1 MSRKNFVHSF
11 TRKQG
16 LGKVSLYH
24 LETPTQKFEFTSPLG
39 IKTLYPSSSVDMV
52 RPVYITDI
60 VSIPNY
66 INLVPCYCSFFCMA
80 EKFAKV
86 KSLKRGRFGKKVSG
100 LLIFESKIRH
110 FLFCLKGRLWS
121 WSRWVCIL
129 CCWWIWNWTSIGNF
143 WFQFNRMNFF
153 TLFKQAS

>member
-52 RPVYITDI
+52 RPVWFM
-60 VSIPNY
+60 N
-66 INLVPCYCSFFCMA
+66 
-80 EKFAKV
+80 
-86 KSLKRGRFGKKVSG
+86 
-100 LLIFESKIRH
+100 
-110 FLFCLKGRLWS
+110 LWS
-121 WSRWVCIL
+121 TGCHDAGCFKDEITYDVAMDQIVAL
-129 CCWWIWNWTSIGNF
+129 MSISTDCQQTIHHNCSG
-143 WFQFNRMNFF
+143 WFN
-153 TLFKQAS
+153 K